1 MKRRVISVL
10 LLVVPLLFSALFVE
24 RQASAQLT
32 SEVEE
37 QQDILRT
44 ARQRAAEARERAHR
58 LREQAVE
65 ARASAERTAAE
76 RAALQAQ
83 VDEAEADLAAANAR
97 LALLDSR
104 LATRRERLS
113 QMQGPLV
120 GLVASLQS
128 YARRPAI
135 LAISEPSSISEVVH
149 LRAIMTAIEPT
160 IEARTEQVREEIARA
175 RLYRKQEA
183 TANRALYETRQ
194 RLADR
199 RSELAAQ
206 EAGQRARF
214 AQISEEV
221 QAERE
226 RAFGLGERARDIIES
241 IESREADSDLAERL
255 AALPA
260 PKWSIA
266 KGAAGTNGA
275 HDVRTT
281 PVYRLPI
288 EGTLLT
294 GLGEA
299 SDSGFRA
306 KGLTVR
312 GDDMA
317 TVVAPAGGRI
327 AFAGRYRSYG
337 NIVIIDHGAGWTTLL
352 TGLGTLA
359 VRKDERVAMGA
370 RIGVADDAQEGITV
384 ELRRGGRPVD
394 LIALLG

>member
-104 LATRRERLS
+104 QATRRERLS

-175 RLYRKQEA
+175 FGATDFLLAGSERVSTRIVDLTNGGVDYCFECAGRVEAIDEAFASVRPEWGECFIVGGAAEGSRISIDPNALLFGKRLRGSLLGGL
-183 TANRALYETRQ
+183 RMRSDVP
-194 RLADR
+194 RLADWYMEGNLKIDELITHR
-199 RSELAAQ
+199 LTLDEINDGFDLMREGRSI
-206 EAGQRARF
+206 RA
-214 AQISEEV
+214 
-221 QAERE
+221 
-226 RAFGLGERARDIIES
+226 
-241 IESREADSDLAERL
+241 
-255 AALPA
+255 
-260 PKWSIA
+260 
-266 KGAAGTNGA
+266 
-275 HDVRTT
+275 
-281 PVYRLPI
+281 
-288 EGTLLT
+288 
-294 GLGEA
+294 
-299 SDSGFRA
+299 
-306 KGLTVR
+306 
-312 GDDMA
+312 
-317 TVVAPAGGRI
+317 
-327 AFAGRYRSYG
+327 
-337 NIVIIDHGAGWTTLL
+337 VIIF
-352 TGLGTLA
+352 
-359 VRKDERVAMGA
+359 
-370 RIGVADDAQEGITV
+370 
-384 ELRRGGRPVD
+384 
-394 LIALLG
+394 